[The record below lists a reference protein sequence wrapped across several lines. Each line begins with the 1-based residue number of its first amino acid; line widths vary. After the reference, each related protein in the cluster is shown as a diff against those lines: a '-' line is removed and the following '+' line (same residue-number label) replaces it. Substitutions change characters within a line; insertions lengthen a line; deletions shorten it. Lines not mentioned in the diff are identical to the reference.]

1 MRKVDDLDPH
11 TPVIVGV
18 AQTTQRPDDLADAVE
33 AVELM
38 IQATRGAAADA
49 GAAELLAG
57 LDAIGVIAG
66 AWSYSDPARLIARR
80 VGADKAKTMLSAMGG
95 NSPQSF
101 LSQLALRIQ
110 DGTLESA
117 VLVGGETIWSRRRQR
132 AAGMKPTY
140 TSQKDEAPD
149 EIVGADVI
157 MSTEFETDRGLA
169 QPINLYPIFESA
181 IRHHRGETL
190 DAHRTRIAKL
200 WERFN
205 QVATGNPY
213 AWSPT
218 PMDADEIRTASATN
232 RMVGYPYTKAMNSNW
247 DLDQAAAV
255 IICSV
260 AKARSLGIS
269 EDRWVFP
276 LAGTDAHDTY
286 AVSERRDLFTSPAI
300 EEAGKRLFELAGRTV
315 DEVDHVDVYSCF
327 PSAVQIAAEA
337 IGLDDERQLTVTGG
351 LPFAGGPLNNY
362 VTHSIAAIVDV
373 LRSDP
378 GSLGLITAN
387 GGFLTKHA
395 LALYSTTPPPLGF
408 RHADVQ
414 EAVDAVGS
422 TDADTAYEGPCTI
435 EAYTVMHSKT
445 GPEEALV
452 ALQTPAGKRTWGRS
466 SDRATMASLL
476 SEEQIG
482 AAAELRADGAFAIVA

>member
-1 MRKVDDLDPH
+1 MPALDDLDPR

-18 AQTTQRPDDLADAVE
+18 AQATQRPDDLADAVE

-38 IQATRGAAADA
+38 IQVTRSAAADS
-49 GAAELLAG
+49 GAADLLAN

-66 AWSYSDPARLIARR
+66 AWSYSNPARLIARS
-80 VGADKAKTMLSAMGG
+80 VGANSATTMLSAMGG
-95 NSPQSF
+95 NSPQAF
-101 LSQLALRIQ
+101 LNQMALRIQ
-110 DGTLESA
+110 AGSLDSA

-132 AAGMKPTY
+132 AAGIKTNY

-149 EIVGADVI
+149 EMVGADVT

-181 IRHHRGETL
+181 VRHHRGETL
-190 DAHRTRIAKL
+190 EAHRTRIAKL
-200 WERFN
+200 WQRFN
-205 QVATGNPY
+205 QVASENPY
-213 AWSPT
+213 AWSPA
-218 PMDADEIRTASATN
+218 PMDADEIKTASASN

-286 AVSERRDLFTSPAI
+286 SVSERRDLFSSPAI
-300 EEAGKRLFELAGRTV
+300 EEAGQKLFALTGRTV
-315 DEVDHVDVYSCF
+315 DEVDHVDLYSCF

-337 IGLDDERQLTVTGG
+337 IGLDEARQLTVTGG

-362 VTHSIAAIVDV
+362 VTHSIAAIVEV
-373 LRSDP
+373 LRADP

-395 LALYSTTPPPLGF
+395 LALYSTTPPANGF
-408 RHADVQ
+408 VHADVQ
-414 EAVDAVGS
+414 DAVDAAGS
-422 TDADTAYEGPCTI
+422 TEADTGYAGPCTI
-435 EAYTVMHSKT
+435 EAYTVMHSKV

-452 ALQTPAGKRTWGRS
+452 ALHTPAGKRTWGRS
-466 SDRATMASLL
+466 SDVTTMDALL
-476 SEEQIG
+476 SKEHIG
-482 AAAELRADGAFAIVA
+482 ASVDLRADGAFTIVS